1 MLLDEMQ
8 PADKEIERASREYQ
22 ELPAPHTLMNLC
34 EAAESPRRDLLPVPN
49 IAPDGTLALVRMR
62 EDLLEVLKEEPQ
74 LKPVDLDFCT
84 CFARGLIAVF

>member
-34 EAAESPRRDLLPVPN
+34 EA
-49 IAPDGTLALVRMR
+49 LALVRMR